1 MSEREHIAL
10 EKSFLLSSK
19 YIYINISSGNYYDY
33 DDDDDDDY
41 YYSRSLSLKMRT
53 LYINALNRKKFKIFH
68 PSH

>member
-19 YIYINISSGNYYDY
+19 YINISSGNYYDY
-33 DDDDDDDY
+33 DDDDY